1 MVRDKLGRKMSKSIG
16 NSPDSLALIEKYG
29 ADGVRYGI
37 LSAAAAGNDVIFDAP
52 FVDKSKTACKNESE
66 LCNTGSKFSNK
77 LWNALRMIKGLE
89 VVDQPANENIAKINA
104 FAAKWLDN
112 EYNKTLTSIE
122 KSFETYR
129 LSEAVKT
136 LYNFVWGDFCSWY
149 LEIIKPD
156 YQQPIDKATL
166 DTTIDFFEKFMTL
179 LHPFMPFVTE
189 EIWAYLRDNRT
200 DADDCTISTWPTAK
214 SFDEAFLYNTSI
226 MKDLVSTIRN
236 TRTKNKLKPK
246 ELLTLLVKD
255 TAAAQ
260 AFLAEDGLKET
271 IERIAYLET
280 LDYTSKEAHAGA
292 NFIAGTEQYYLLFE
306 IKVDIEAERKKI
318 KEELK
323 RLQGNVIGIEKKLTN
338 EKFVSNAPAK
348 VIEKERKKLAD
359 NQAKVALLQENLAK
373 IQ

>member
-1 MVRDKLGRKMSKSIG
+1 M
-16 NSPDSLALIEKYG
+16 
-29 ADGVRYGI
+29 
-37 LSAAAAGNDVIFDAP
+37 
-52 FVDKSKTACKNESE
+52 
-66 LCNTGSKFSNK
+66 
-77 LWNALRMIKGLE
+77 
-89 VVDQPANENIAKINA
+89 
-104 FAAKWLDN
+104 
-112 EYNKTLTSIE
+112 
-122 KSFETYR
+122 
-129 LSEAVKT
+129 
-136 LYNFVWGDFCSWY
+136 
-149 LEIIKPD
+149 
-156 YQQPIDKATL
+156 
-166 DTTIDFFEKFMTL
+166 
-179 LHPFMPFVTE
+179 
-189 EIWAYLRDNRT
+189 
-200 DADDCTISTWPTAK
+200 
-214 SFDEAFLYNTSI
+214 
-226 MKDLVSTIRN
+226 
-236 TRTKNKLKPK
+236 KPK